1 MVKYCAFISCK
12 SGSKSERKKYNDIN
26 IQQTSLHKIPKVIKR
41 LLFSFTQDPNKLKQ
55 LSLGLC
61 QDLVPEKYVCELHF
75 HNKDILKSDNI
86 LLPNS
91 VIHTSSKEKIYIE
104 ARRSSFFKRKCC

>member
-26 IQQTSLHKIPKVIKR
+26 IQQTSLHKIPK
-41 LLFSFTQDPNKLKQ
+41 DPNKLKQ

-91 VIHTSSKEKIYIE
+91 VIHTSRLCIVIIAFFIAISKSGLLFLP
-104 ARRSSFFKRKCC
+104 RVGC